1 MLVFSYDH
9 VLYHLNQVKCK
20 LTHFRVMHVH
30 MPFSIFN
37 FIMNSLYLDFL
48 AGCGTAFDFH
58 RKNDY
63 LFLVGTEEGKIHQ
76 CSKAYSSQFLDT
88 VDAHNMAVY
97 KVRWNPFHPRIYI
110 TCSAD
115 WTVKIWEVSSKTTAD
130 KSDTSSVEAQ
140 TK

>member
-1 MLVFSYDH
+1 MFYGIFLLYMIFS
-9 VLYHLNQVKCK
+9 
-20 LTHFRVMHVH
+20 
-30 MPFSIFN
+30 
-37 FIMNSLYLDFL
+37 

-130 KSDTSSVEAQ
+130 KSESTSVEAQ

>member
-1 MLVFSYDH
+1 METFFS
-9 VLYHLNQVKCK
+9 
-20 LTHFRVMHVH
+20 T
-30 MPFSIFN
+30 
-37 FIMNSLYLDFL
+37 
-48 AGCGTAFDFH
+48 GCGTAFDFH

-130 KSDTSSVEAQ
+130 KSESTSVEAQ
-140 TK
+140 TKWVQSNLLYARVKFVFASVKASV

>member
-1 MLVFSYDH
+1 M
-9 VLYHLNQVKCK
+9 
-20 LTHFRVMHVH
+20 
-30 MPFSIFN
+30 
-37 FIMNSLYLDFL
+37 
-48 AGCGTAFDFH
+48 
-58 RKNDY
+58 
-63 LFLVGTEEGKIHQ
+63 GTEEGKIHQ

-130 KSDTSSVEAQ
+130 KSETSSVEAQ
-140 TK
+140 TKWAHVYLQRRNLDSFSSRNVIF